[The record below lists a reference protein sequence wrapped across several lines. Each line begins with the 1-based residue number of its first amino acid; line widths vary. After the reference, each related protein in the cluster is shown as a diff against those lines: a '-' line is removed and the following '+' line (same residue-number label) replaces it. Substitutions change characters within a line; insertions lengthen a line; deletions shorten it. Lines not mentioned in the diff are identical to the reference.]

1 MKQKQHIVAIEIGSS
16 KVVGAV
22 AQIDDSRIVVE
33 HLEEEAQI
41 NCVNYG
47 CVQNVENIKSCINHI
62 LRKIENVI
70 EGTVTQVFVGL
81 SGRSLHSEASEVN
94 RSIDA
99 TQAIKQTT
107 IESIMRE
114 TSRNNVKR
122 YETIEAVPRAFYV
135 DKMLVTTNDPVGQ
148 YGSSI
153 KIKFNMIVAN
163 SNLTLNLN
171 RVTNALNPKNITTV
185 LAMGQHIL
193 TTEEKRLGCMLVDM
207 GAETTTVAIYKGG
220 MLVYVNT
227 LPLGGRN
234 LTLDIANGLGVLEE
248 TAERVKKN
256 INNPLD
262 LAQVDSIVMENINAR
277 EAANYINART
287 GEIIANINKQLEYA
301 GTSASEIQTIVLT
314 GGAAQLKGINKKL
327 EETTKMAVRMA
338 NMPSNIFF
346 NCNRANDRRYVQLM
360 AIIAEAARIIDPM
373 DTCVKL
379 HDFNPDGGDFTTNTG
394 QDPVIEEKPAEPKQ
408 PTGHKP
414 NKPQKKSTSWLKNL
428 RDRVEKALT
437 TEGEDDD

>member
-33 HLEEEAQI
+33 HLEEESQT

-47 CVQNVENIKSCINHI
+47 CVQNVENIKSCINRI
-62 LRKIENVI
+62 LHRIESVI
-70 EGTVTQVFVGL
+70 DGTVTQVYVGL
-81 SGRSLHSEASEVN
+81 GGRSLHSEASEVN

-99 TQAIKQTT
+99 TQPIKQAT

-114 TSRNNVKR
+114 AIRNNVKR
-122 YETIEAVPRAFYV
+122 YETIEVVPRAFYV

-163 SNLTLNLN
+163 SNLMLNLS
-171 RVTNALNPKNITTV
+171 RVTNALNPKNIITV

-207 GAETTTVAIYKGG
+207 GAETTSVAIYKGG

-262 LAQVDSIVMENINAR
+262 LAQVDSIVMENINSR

-327 EETTKMAVRMA
+327 EETTKMTVRMA

-346 NCNRANDRRYVQLM
+346 NSNRANDRRYVQLM
-360 AIIAEAARIIDPM
+360 AIIAEAARVIDPM

-379 HDFNPDGGDFTTNTG
+379 HDFNADGGFEVETKPTKEINEP
-394 QDPVIEEKPAEPKQ
+394 PVETPVKHKEKE
-408 PTGHKP
+408 T
-414 NKPQKKSTSWLKNL
+414 KKGGGWLKSL